1 MSASRC
7 YCALLS
13 ACFATL
19 LAYALF
25 VRLPE
30 ATRLLRAL
38 DLAAT
43 TTDEALHEHS
53 LPQAALPN
61 KKDDFF
67 LKVDD
72 GVLRVTRQRADDSWF
87 GVDVHRILSHCL

>member
-1 MSASRC
+1 
-7 YCALLS
+7 
-13 ACFATL
+13 
-19 LAYALF
+19 
-25 VRLPE
+25 
-30 ATRLLRAL
+30 
-38 DLAAT
+38 
-43 TTDEALHEHS
+43 